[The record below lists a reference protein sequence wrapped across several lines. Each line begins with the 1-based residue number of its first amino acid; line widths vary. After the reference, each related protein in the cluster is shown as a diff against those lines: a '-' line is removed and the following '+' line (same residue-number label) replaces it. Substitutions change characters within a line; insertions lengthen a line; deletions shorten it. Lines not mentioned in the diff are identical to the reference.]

1 MRPFIALA
9 LIALVLSGCKK
20 SHTAPSTT
28 TPPNQPPAVTAQGT
42 PTGTP
47 ITKTIGPAG
56 GTVLSADGRVEL
68 DFPPNAV
75 TTNTDISIQP
85 GTNTAPN
92 GTGVSYHFMPDG
104 TTFAVP
110 VTLTFHYTASDVN
123 GTNPFFFFIA
133 TQDSTGVWQ
142 ADFKNR
148 AIDTVAR
155 TASLSIGHFS
165 WWTLGSQCFLFSAPV
180 QVSENQT
187 SSLFATNVNDEGD
200 PNPNTG
206 GEFSMSPEPAETPV
220 PYTNISDWAVNG
232 TPGGNAQNG
241 TLSGTESSETFTA
254 PSLIDKE
261 RMVQVSGSIAT
272 GSKGW
277 NKGKQVLQTSKF
289 IVFDN
294 IDLLPQDL
302 IFDVGVSIRLNKE
315 SGLINDVYFDTASF
329 QVEIKAGVL
338 KVFAPYYNVPATEDP
353 SMGSVGTVQG
363 TWQNDG
369 YGLIN
374 ITEVTGLYVTAD
386 SVVLF
391 VDHENTSFP
400 TWNFLDISDGDTWSV
415 GGGESPG
422 YPGTLVFLAKD
433 TVQGGMTYSG
443 TGAVFQTWS
452 VTPVH

>member
-75 TTNTDISIQP
+75 TTNTDITIQP

-110 VTLTFHYTASDVN
+110 VTLTFHYTATDVN

-148 AIDTVAR
+148 AIDTIAR
-155 TASLSIGHFS
+155 TASLSISHFS
-165 WWTLGSQCFLFSAPV
+165 WWTLGAQFYLFAAPLR
-180 QVSENQT
+180 VSENQT
-187 SSLFATNVNDEGD
+187 SDVYALIVNDDGD
-200 PNPNTG
+200 PNPKAG
-206 GEFSMSPEPAETPV
+206 GEFSMSAEPAITPV
-220 PYTNISDWAVNG
+220 PNSVFSKWSVNG

-241 TLSGTESSETFTA
+241 TISGTESAETFTA
-254 PSLIDKE
+254 PGKIDKE
-261 RMVQVSGSIAT
+261 RLVQVSAAYSTAA
-272 GSKGW
+272 KAW
-277 NKGKQVLQTSKF
+277 NGGKQVLQNSDF
-289 IVFDN
+289 IIFTD

-302 IFDVGVSIRLNKE
+302 TFTVGVGLTLYE
-315 SGLINDVYFDTASF
+315 TSGLLNDVYFDTASF
-329 QVEIKAGVL
+329 QIELKAGVVT
-338 KVFAPYYNVPATEDP
+338 VFAPYYNVPPTEDP
-353 SMGSVGTVQG
+353 SMGSVGTVQA

-374 ITEVTGLYVTAD
+374 ITEVTGLYVTND

-391 VDHENTSFP
+391 IDHENTTYP
-400 TWNFLDISDGDTWSV
+400 AWNFLDISDGNTWST
-415 GGGESPG
+415 GGDATPG
-422 YPGTLVFLAKD
+422 YPASLVIIAKD
-433 TVQGGMTYSG
+433 SVQTGMIYGG
-443 TGAVFQTWS
+443 TGMVIETWS
-452 VTPVH
+452 ATPVH